1 MKKIVL
7 FAVLS
12 TVLVACQSGE
22 KAGDAESQNIEA
34 TLEMTEVVPNQIATI
49 EVDGM
54 TCVMGCGGTIRTSLM
69 ETNAVS
75 AVEFDFEMGRSLNTA
90 TITFDKNEISLE
102 EMVELLTKINDGQ
115 FSTGETKLS
124 NLPELHGGEANSS
137 AHCSEAVIEASTSS
151 FEMPNVLDIFSGI
164 FQ

>member
-7 FAVLS
+7 FAILA

-22 KAGDAESQNIEA
+22 KARAEEVQNIEA
-34 TLEMTEVVPNQIATI
+34 TLETAEVVPNQIATI

-69 ETNAVS
+69 ETNAIS
-75 AVEFDFEMGRSLNTA
+75 AVEFDFEMGRDVNTA
-90 TITFDKNEISLE
+90 TITFDKNQISLN
-102 EMVELLTKINDGQ
+102 EMVELLAKINDGQ
-115 FSTGETKLS
+115 FTTGETKLS
-124 NLPELHGGEANSS
+124 NLPETHVEESNNSTS
-137 AHCSEAVIEASTSS
+137 SSEAVIEASTSR
-151 FEMPNVLDIFSGI
+151 FEMPNLLDIFSGL